1 MVSYKRWGC
10 PNCKQISSRRWNMQV
25 HIERAHGIGE
35 PMKREK
41 LAQEWM
47 YGSFGPYETNGDNY
61 RFNRSVTGTNSPSIT
76 RATTNRTSKRHKIW
90 LDNDIIDQQY
100 HMALELEENRSKI
113 KKIQEVFGEIPFA
126 VTQRF
131 SAEPFNF
138 SPGITSNPPIPHAET
153 PYQKKYNISPSVK
166 SNTVN
171 DSAVR
176 EITESNKT
184 TQEKPKK
191 ITFDEYK
198 KIRPEVTFDDYRKIC
213 RTPVTDWQTVP
224 GGKMRVKTNAFGEVV
239 GFLLLRECGFY
250 M

>member
-1 MVSYKRWGC
+1 
-10 PNCKQISSRRWNMQV
+10 
-25 HIERAHGIGE
+25 
-35 PMKREK
+35 
-41 LAQEWM
+41 M
-47 YGSFGPYETNGDNY
+47 YGSFGPYETNGVNY
-61 RFNRSVTGTNSPSIT
+61 RFNRSVTATNSPSST
-76 RATTNRTSKRHKIW
+76 RATTNRTSKRYKIW

-100 HMALELEENRSKI
+100 QMALELEENRSKI

-126 VTQRF
+126 ATQRF

-184 TQEKPKK
+184 IQEKPKK
-191 ITFDEYK
+191 MTFDEYR
-198 KIRPEVTFDDYRKIC
+198 KISPEVTFDEYRKIG
-213 RTPVTDWQTVP
+213 RTPVTDWEPVP
-224 GGKMRVKTNAFGEVV
+224 GGKKMVKRNAFGEDID
-239 GFLLLRECGFY
+239 FLLLRECGFY